1 MPAITKRLS
10 SRTKINILIPA
21 NKKDK
26 TSSYKVVWKGPV
38 NRASGL
44 GIASREYVKAL
55 RQQGVNTTV
64 REVRSREPQTSK
76 KQKVLIYHY
85 SPNTLNIRKER
96 EQFKTIIINTVWETT
111 RIPSRWIKPINQVDA
126 VCVPS
131 LQNKQAMR
139 NSGIRIPVYIVPHG
153 VNARKFTPR
162 MKKQPSKKT
171 NDKFVFISIFGFQ
184 HRKNPEA
191 LLKAYWEEFT
201 ATDNVLLIIKTNGY
215 ASYENERWIRNR
227 IQAYKDRLNIR
238 KNTAPIQI
246 IAQHLNSNSLRSIY
260 AQGHAFVLPTR
271 GEGVGLPFLE
281 SLASGVPVITTG
293 GGGHMDF
300 LTSNNSFL
308 VQYKMRPPIIG
319 MNRKSS
325 ISRQFRHL
333 FSEKGQLWAEPDI
346 GSLKMQMRKAYEN
359 PLLCKLKGQRA
370 RHDALNLSWNRAG
383 FSLKKAIEKTIR
395 IK

>member
-162 MKKQPSKKT
+162 MKKQPSKKQM
-171 NDKFVFISIFGFQ
+171 I
-184 HRKNPEA
+184 
-191 LLKAYWEEFT
+191 
-201 ATDNVLLIIKTNGY
+201 
-215 ASYENERWIRNR
+215 
-227 IQAYKDRLNIR
+227 
-238 KNTAPIQI
+238 
-246 IAQHLNSNSLRSIY
+246 
-260 AQGHAFVLPTR
+260 
-271 GEGVGLPFLE
+271 
-281 SLASGVPVITTG
+281 
-293 GGGHMDF
+293 
-300 LTSNNSFL
+300 NSFL
-308 VQYKMRPPIIG
+308 YLYSDFSTVKILKHYLKHIGKSLLLPI
-319 MNRKSS
+319 MS
-325 ISRQFRHL
+325 
-333 FSEKGQLWAEPDI
+333 
-346 GSLKMQMRKAYEN
+346 Y
-359 PLLCKLKGQRA
+359 
-370 RHDALNLSWNRAG
+370 
-383 FSLKKAIEKTIR
+383 
-395 IK
+395 